1 MAIQDL
7 HDAIKAGDAVKV
19 KEFFKSSNKK
29 EISKAVCSELAN
41 GSGILQF
48 IIGEHQKTPKQEFIE
63 IFYEV
68 LKHCDHDLINRKD
81 RNGDSPVLMAAST
94 DSLLLEAL
102 LKSAFKEKVDWN
114 VCDHHGNG
122 VLHHAINSGNIE
134 CIKALLNSKNA
145 LAHLSQVNNNN
156 DNVLHAI
163 VSKCIESGSHIS
175 TYDEV
180 LHKISDLANE
190 HEGSVL
196 GDQIAL
202 SRLFNAKNK
211 NGYTAAH
218 LLVKNP
224 TAFIKEG
231 VDNDDLIRNFDIGAT
246 DSQGNSVLDLA
257 VQNNTAECI
266 FKMALNHE
274 GTDYHKAIQKTL
286 IRYIGIKK
294 GEIMPF
300 AYDRKLYDKAYSIM
314 YSINRKDPEILSAIV
329 NRCKKLSTKTA
340 VEGFIDYVYI
350 DLNIPSTIEDLLSC
364 MLKSGN
370 MYALRHFIDLYYKE
384 NQLSTKHYQ
393 KELSQ
398 IQDEEM
404 LRAVVGI
411 DYNSIIKDFSDKC
424 LSPGIINALFNT
436 DELGVS
442 IKLINRLA
450 NSSELRKS
458 FIENA
463 SGEQLAACMSK
474 LDAGRPFRKNLC
486 AAIRNEASKQEITS
500 AMDNICSDI
509 LKKAFSFAEKGDL
522 QALNSFLDSYPSFI
536 YREQGGKS
544 LLEVASDN
552 GHVDIVQSLI
562 SLHNKNIKQAAS
574 NLSKNPNLMDAIS
587 LSFRQISKINS
598 ENVLKVIVENQDVIT
613 PSIESDIL
621 KNAKH
626 CDNRNIIS
634 YLNSDRSIAPRSVVD
649 SDAGTSSAM
658 LVQDNMNR
666 YGSLSEYVDAIRSK
680 DLDRFKKEVLDKLSK
695 NVKEYITRSHGNKGH
710 TIFSLVAM
718 FGSTEQWEALDSSY
732 RSIPLTKKTKSLFPG
747 DPLNNNRLSTI
758 CSPVQCAVLAGNV
771 PMLDFFLKN
780 IKDSELSAV
789 YGDHG
794 NNLIHT
800 LVSCGKID
808 TVRQI
813 IGNER
818 FSRKEVIK
826 ALLQPNK
833 DGITPFTMAFSEG
846 YGQLCREIL
855 TFIKASQNVTQLKT
869 ILLDENLLKEVIKD
883 GNVNLFQDLL
893 DIQNH
898 VNKSK
903 SKTRIQ
909 ILNHQI
915 DGRNNLLSYV
925 CKKSNVEFLELLLKC
940 CEFQELFG
948 ALEDVIREQ
957 RNIKPEILE
966 KLISHLVRC
975 SSEEQVASKI
985 VPIAIKH
992 DVPEVLR
999 HVINAVDIND
1009 PKFNIYDLITQNKV
1023 NMLRYVLTAKPNSLE
1038 TPSGKEGMSNFA
1050 VAMCSPNMLEVCHE
1064 YLTSHPNIVLESN
1077 SLIYAAILSNNV
1089 ELVSKL
1095 LQKDSSLLTKGC
1107 DNSSALSK
1115 QILSEL
1121 KSRYKCNFQSGE
1133 LLHDFAERVGS
1144 ITPEMRE
1151 YLKDAFL
1158 KKCQENIIAKAELP
1172 ITNSLIKAIATSND
1186 PEKYP
1191 QLCQY
1196 ITDNIKVSDFLRE
1209 SNRTS
1214 NNVFHLVN
1222 DNNIKFLCG
1231 IANECDVCIRDTKDL
1246 KIKSIFKDMMNKV
1259 RSSDGLSFFHILA
1272 ANGRYDDYERIRSSV
1287 GKVDSLTSDGANVMH
1302 LCAKSGMKDKSG
1314 GFEFENLI
1322 SNNGKLSGS
1331 VDRQGRGLLAY
1342 AASGSDKDLAN
1353 EVVKRIIEVPHL
1365 DSNLSR
1371 KLLKSTQRSYIEKC
1385 LKAAFNS
1392 GNIEAYGMINSAFGE
1407 SRSVPMDKM
1416 HQELLT
1422 EIGKDSDPTKA
1433 AKLLSDEYDTYAK
1446 SKKSLTEGL
1455 SQSSHNEDG
1464 QVQEEVFVS
1473 LDKKALL
1480 QSYYKL
1486 LNVLNSRASYD
1497 ECLSEINQAYGQA
1510 LQIRISG
1517 NDSIAEK
1524 AIFSG
1529 NVDFIK
1535 ALTLSSKELNPNV
1548 TDHNGNTLL
1557 SNLIIACNQHPQLI
1571 PHISTI
1577 CFNLVYKHNFS
1588 VNHKNSQGETPVSL
1602 LQVLKEKL
1610 EQNPSQN
1617 KFGLG
1622 VIERLEEFFNRM
1634 HHVELD
1640 QLKEHNSACSVYDN
1654 TGSYKAFSSVLERH
1668 KLLSKQFNK
1677 VLYDACTDLLSSDA
1691 VKHPSAADRYANRL
1705 TRLLSDSVIRK
1716 TLTNTDSK
1724 GDNILQVIFKGIA
1737 AGTIKSDDV
1746 GLTQL
1751 INMIVSN
1758 ITENREYS
1766 TLHDLLFNNRNSEGE
1781 SAIETL
1787 ARIPNAYPIFKRLE
1801 ELLDKGIISN
1811 NTDLNTVLVN
1821 AAGSGNVQLYN
1832 HICTKYA
1839 VDGLYNIDI
1848 HGNSS
1853 LHKAVISGSLDM
1865 VKRVLET
1872 GTDIN
1877 RKNANGNTPLHVLLL
1892 HISNA
1897 PSNMVKSEHLE
1908 LVKLLVSRGASLS
1921 ERNKFGDSPSSIA
1934 PYIVNRAKS
1943 KSELPENANNVIDL
1957 IREGRKDH
1965 IAINSECNTELK
1977 SYIKLGKDS
1986 QGVEIGIVG
1995 AVISAKIDNG
2005 KIHSSALLNSDFCKK
2020 HSLSTVQFNLSDTD
2034 KGYVQKV
2041 GEKRNYVVNEGSI
2054 KLKLSWKPVGKN
2066 SKEQK
2071 VSVIINADGT
2081 ISVEPNDIERCGEN
2095 GQNLNFNNCKVY
2107 IGSLCL
2113 KDALASGKW
2122 RNQKS
2127 VSESQERTSQD
2138 KHLSSDRSLDDGMS
2152 SEIAEPSSTNPEI
2165 TPQALGGFGTT
2176 DPTKQADIGSVTPT
2190 APSDDLLSDS
2200 HQTIPKQ
2207 YSASSQIVPPL
2218 SGFGITDPTKQADR
2232 ASVTP
2237 TAPSDDLLN
2246 DSHQTTPK
2254 QYSASSQIV
2263 PPLSGFGITD
2273 PTKQAGRA
2281 SVTPRTLSDDL
2292 FSDSRRTIER
2302 QFPSNF
2308 PVLPDSLFG
2317 SDDQTTLRQLF
2328 DIDDQTTPK
2337 QLFDINDQTTP
2348 KQFASVDSFLS
2359 QDSLKVSEVQDK
2371 STDFPVTRPVAELGA
2386 RSKIPLL
2393 GNLPKELKNP
2403 LVESVPMSK
2412 QKSVRAEVHSDPL
2425 IGESDTEE
2433 LQEFS
2438 YSTRDDQ
2445 FMSGATGGLA
2455 NEDIL
2460 QRVMGSLLSPEVAN
2474 KLEETN
2480 HGIYRRVI
2488 DEQLTKTGASGTT
2501 LQVTQDGEHLG
2512 LAEEQT
2518 SKEKSVQAATS
2529 AAASQ
2534 DTGDDEH
2541 RGLEEGRTVQEKS
2554 VQAATSGAASQDTG
2568 DDEHRGLEEGQMAQ
2582 EKSVQAASS
2591 GAASQVTQ
2599 DGEHLGLEEGRTTA
2613 QEKSVQAATSAA
2625 ALQDTGDE
2633 HRGLEEGR
2641 TTAQEKSVQAATSAA
2656 ASQDTGDDEH
2666 RGLEEEQTSKEKSIQ
2681 AATSAAASQD
2691 TGDDE
2696 HRGLEKEQ
2704 TAQEKSVQAA
2714 TSAAASQDTGD
2725 DEHRG
2730 LEEGR
2735 TTAQEKSIQAATS
2748 GAASQVTQDGEHRGL
2763 EEGQTAQEKS
2773 VQAAS
2778 SGAASQTT
2786 EHGKHSDVGDK
2797 DGVKGKVMRYRSS
2810 STSALDE
2817 NIRFDSEMLRRHRER
2832 LKSTGSSG
2840 ILDEVPGQMKHVE
2853 PQVDQSGKNI
2863 ILMSGLRPVV
2873 IQDARSRSS
2882 SEVSSDDIRKPRSQS
2897 VDNIS
2902 DIVKE
2907 DHDPTCRKSTGDI
2920 RDAILGMSRSVYG
2933 SESYKKHMN
2942 DAMNL
2947 AQQSSQ
2953 EGKPTDTT
2961 SFANEL
2967 SKIAQDLKD
2976 VSMCETDEK
2985 NVPLSHT
2992 PSSGKSKTG
3001 ASKSM

>member
-1158 KKCQENIIAKAELP
+1158 KKCQEDIIAKVELP

-1209 SNRTS
+1209 SNRTG

-1259 RSSDGLSFFHILA
+1259 RSSDSLSFFHILA
-1272 ANGRYDDYERIRSSV
+1272 ANGRYDDYAKLRSSV

-1758 ITENREYS
+1758 ITENREYGI
-1766 TLHDLLFNNRNSEGE
+1766 LHDLLFNNRNSEGE

-1787 ARIPNAYPIFKRLE
+1787 ARIPHAYPIFKRLE
-1801 ELLDKGIISN
+1801 ELLDKGIISS
-1811 NTDLNTVLVN
+1811 NTDFNTVLVN

-1921 ERNKFGDSPSSIA
+1921 EQNKFGDSPSSIA
-1934 PYIVNRAKS
+1934 PYIVSRAKS
-1943 KSELPENANNVIDL
+1943 KSELPENANNVMEL
-1957 IREGRKDH
+1957 IREGRKNH
-1965 IAINSECNTELK
+1965 IAINSECNAELK

-1986 QGVEIGIVG
+1986 QGVEFGIVG

-2071 VSVIINADGT
+2071 VSVIIDADGT

-2095 GQNLNFNNCKVY
+2095 GKNLNFNNCKVY
-2107 IGSLCL
+2107 VGGLCL
-2113 KDALASGKW
+2113 KDALASGRW
-2122 RNQKS
+2122 RNQRS

-2176 DPTKQADIGSVTPT
+2176 DPTKQADMGSVTPT
-2190 APSDDLLSDS
+2190 APSDDLLS
-2200 HQTIPKQ
+2200 
-2207 YSASSQIVPPL
+2207 
-2218 SGFGITDPTKQADR
+2218 
-2232 ASVTP
+2232 
-2237 TAPSDDLLN
+2237 

-2263 PPLSGFGITD
+2263 PPLSGFGRTD
-2273 PTKQAGRA
+2273 PTKQADMG
-2281 SVTPRTLSDDL
+2281 SFTPTAPSDDL
-2292 FSDSRRTIER
+2292 LSDSRQTIQR
-2302 QFPSNF
+2302 QSPSGF
-2308 PVLPDSLFG
+2308 PVLPSSLFG
-2317 SDDQTTLRQLF
+2317 SDDQTTPNQYSASPQIFPPLSSF
-2328 DIDDQTTPK
+2328 GIATDPTK
-2337 QLFDINDQTTP
+2337 QADR
-2348 KQFASVDSFLS
+2348 ASVTPRILSDDFLSDSSRTIQRQFPSVNSFFS
-2359 QDSLKVSEVQDK
+2359 QDSFKVSEVQDK
-2371 STDFPVTRPVAELGA
+2371 PTDFPVTRPVAELGA
-2386 RSKIPLL
+2386 RSKIPLS

-2403 LVESVPMSK
+2403 LVASVPMSK
-2412 QKSVRAEVHSDPL
+2412 QKSVRAEVHSDPF

-2438 YSTRDDQ
+2438 YSTRGGQ
-2445 FMSGATGGLA
+2445 FMLGATGGLA

-2460 QRVMGSLLSPEVAN
+2460 QQVMGSLLSPEVAN

-2480 HGIYRRVI
+2480 HGIYKRVI
-2488 DEQLTKTGASGTT
+2488 DEQLTKTGASGAAS
-2501 LQVTQDGEHLG
+2501 QVTQDGEH
-2512 LAEEQT
+2512 
-2518 SKEKSVQAATS
+2518 
-2529 AAASQ
+2529 
-2534 DTGDDEH
+2534 
-2541 RGLEEGRTVQEKS
+2541 RGLEEEQTAQEKS
-2554 VQAATSGAASQDTG
+2554 VQAASSGAASQDTG
-2568 DDEHRGLEEGQMAQ
+2568 DDEHRGLEE
-2582 EKSVQAASS
+2582 E
-2591 GAASQVTQ
+2591 
-2599 DGEHLGLEEGRTTA
+2599 
-2613 QEKSVQAATSAA
+2613 
-2625 ALQDTGDE
+2625 
-2633 HRGLEEGR
+2633 
-2641 TTAQEKSVQAATSAA
+2641 
-2656 ASQDTGDDEH
+2656 
-2666 RGLEEEQTSKEKSIQ
+2666 
-2681 AATSAAASQD
+2681 
-2691 TGDDE
+2691 
-2696 HRGLEKEQ
+2696 
-2704 TAQEKSVQAA
+2704 
-2714 TSAAASQDTGD
+2714 
-2725 DEHRG
+2725 
-2730 LEEGR
+2730 
-2735 TTAQEKSIQAATS
+2735 
-2748 GAASQVTQDGEHRGL
+2748 
-2763 EEGQTAQEKS
+2763 QTAQEKS

-2953 EGKPTDTT
+2953 KGKQTDAT
-2961 SFANEL
+2961 SFANEV
-2967 SKIAQDLKD
+2967 SKIAEDLQG

>member
-19 KEFFKSSNKK
+19 KEFFKSSSKK

-48 IIGEHQKTPKQEFIE
+48 IIGEHQKTPKQELIE
-63 IFYEV
+63 IFCEV
-68 LKHCDHDLINRKD
+68 LKHCDHNLINKKD
-81 RNGDSPVLMAAST
+81 KNEDNTVLMAAGT
-94 DSLLLEAL
+94 DSLLLSAL

-145 LAHLSQVNNNN
+145 LFHLSQVNNNN

-190 HEGSVL
+190 HKGSVL

-202 SRLFNAKNK
+202 SKLFNAKNK
-211 NGYTAAH
+211 NGYTPAH

-224 TAFIKEG
+224 TVFIKEG

-246 DSQGNSVLDLA
+246 DSRGNSVLDLA
-257 VQNNTAECI
+257 VQNNTSECI
-266 FKMALNHE
+266 FKMVLNHK
-274 GTDYHKAIQKTL
+274 GTDYYKAIQKTL
-286 IRYIGIKK
+286 IRYIGTNKDQV
-294 GEIMPF
+294 MPF
-300 AYDRKLYDKAYSIM
+300 VGDRDLYQAANLIM
-314 YSINRKDPEILSAIV
+314 YCTDCKDPEILSTIV
-329 NRCKKLSTKTA
+329 NRCKQLYTKPA
-340 VEGFIDYVYI
+340 VQDFIEHLYI
-350 DLNIPSTIEDLLSC
+350 DLRIPRTVEDLLSC
-364 MLKSGN
+364 MLKSEN
-370 MYALRHFIDLYYKE
+370 MYAIKHFIMHYYKE
-384 NQLSTKHYQ
+384 RGLSAKHYQ
-393 KELSQ
+393 EELSQ
-398 IQDEEM
+398 IQNEEM
-404 LRAVVGI
+404 LRTVVGI
-411 DYNSIIKDFSDKC
+411 DYNSIINDFADKY
-424 LSPGIINALFNT
+424 LSPGIINALFHT

-442 IKLINRLA
+442 IKLIDRLA
-450 NSSELRKS
+450 NSSELRKN

-463 SGEQLAACMSK
+463 SGEQLAVCMSK

-500 AMDNICSDI
+500 AMDNICGMI
-509 LKKAFSFAEKGDL
+509 LKKAFSFAEKGDS
-522 QALNSFLDSYPSFI
+522 QALDSFLNSYPSFI

-552 GHVDIVQSLI
+552 GHVGIVQSLI

-598 ENVLKVIVENQDVIT
+598 EDVLKVIVENRDVIT

-634 YLNSDRSIAPRSVVD
+634 YLNSDKSIAPTSVVD
-649 SDAGTSSAM
+649 SDVGTSSTM
-658 LVQDNMNR
+658 PVQDNMNR

-695 NVKEYITRSHGNKGH
+695 NVKEYITRSHGNKGY

-718 FGSTEQWEALDSSY
+718 FGSTEQWEALASSY
-732 RSIPLTKKTKSLFPG
+732 RSIPLAKKTKSLFPG

-780 IKDSELSAV
+780 IKDSELSAG
-789 YGDHG
+789 YGDSN

-800 LVSCGKID
+800 LISCGKID
-808 TVRQI
+808 TIRQI

-883 GNVNLFQDLL
+883 GNVDLFKDLL

-940 CEFQELFG
+940 CELQELFG

-957 RNIKPEILE
+957 RNIKPAVLE

-985 VPIAIKH
+985 IPIVIKH

-1009 PKFNIYDLITQNKV
+1009 SRFNIYDLITQNKV
-1023 NMLRYVLTAKPNSLE
+1023 NMLRYMLAARPNSLE

-1050 VAMCSPNMLEVCHE
+1050 VAMCSPNMSEVCHE

-1077 SLIYAAILSNNV
+1077 SLIYAAILSGNV
-1089 ELVSKL
+1089 ELVSEL

-1133 LLHDFAERVGS
+1133 LLHDFAQRIS
-1144 ITPEMRE
+1144 TPEMRE

-1158 KKCQENIIAKAELP
+1158 KKCQENIIAKVELP
-1172 ITNSLIKAIATSND
+1172 ITISLIKAVATSHD

-1196 ITDNIKVSDFLRE
+1196 ITDNIKISDFLRE
-1209 SNRTS
+1209 SHRTG
-1214 NNVFHLVN
+1214 NNIFHLVN

-1246 KIKSIFKDMMNKV
+1246 KIKNIFKDMINKG
-1259 RSSDGLSFFHILA
+1259 RFSDGLSFFHVLA
-1272 ANGRYDDYERIRSSV
+1272 ANGRYDDYEILRSSV
-1287 GKVDSLTSDGANVMH
+1287 GKVETLTLDGANVMH

-1314 GFEFENLI
+1314 TFEFENLI
-1322 SNNGKLSGS
+1322 NNNGKLSGS
-1331 VDRQGRGLLAY
+1331 VDKQGRGLLAY

-1353 EVVKRIIEVPHL
+1353 EAVKRIIEIPHL
-1365 DSNLSR
+1365 DSNLSH

-1392 GNIEAYGMINSAFGE
+1392 GNIEAYRMISSAFGE
-1407 SRSVPMDKM
+1407 SRSVTMDKM

-1422 EIGKDSDPTKA
+1422 EIGKDSDPAKA
-1433 AKLLSDEYDTYAK
+1433 AKLLSDEYNTYAE

-1455 SQSSHNEDG
+1455 SQSSHDEDG

-1486 LNVLNSRASYD
+1486 LNVLNSKASYD

-1517 NDSIAEK
+1517 NESIAER
-1524 AIFSG
+1524 AISSG
-1529 NVDFIK
+1529 NIDFVK
-1535 ALTLSSKELNPNV
+1535 ALALSSKELNPNV
-1548 TDHNGNTLL
+1548 TDHHGNTLL
-1557 SNLIIACNQHPQLI
+1557 SNLIIACDQHPQLI
-1571 PHISTI
+1571 PHINTI
-1577 CFNLVYKHNFS
+1577 CFNLIYKHNFS
-1588 VNHKNSQGETPVSL
+1588 VNHKNNKGETPISL

-1610 EQNPSQN
+1610 EQDPVKN

-1622 VIERLEEFFNRM
+1622 VIETLEEFFNGR
-1634 HHVELD
+1634 HRLELD
-1640 QLKEHNSACSVYDN
+1640 QLKEYNSACNVYDN
-1654 TGSYKAFSSVLERH
+1654 TSSYKAFSSVLERH
-1668 KLLSKQFNK
+1668 QLLSKQFNK
-1677 VLYDACTDLLSSDA
+1677 ILYDACTDLLSNDA
-1691 VKHPSAADRYANRL
+1691 VKHPSAANRYANRL
-1705 TRLLSDSVIRK
+1705 KRLLSDSVIRK

-1724 GDNILQVIFKGIA
+1724 GDNILQAIFKGIA

-1751 INMIVSN
+1751 INMIVSS
-1758 ITENREYS
+1758 ITDNREYS
-1766 TLHDLLFNNRNSEGE
+1766 TLHNLLFNHRNSEGE

-1811 NTDLNTVLVN
+1811 NTDFNTVLVN

-1839 VDGLYNIDI
+1839 VDGLYNTDM

-1897 PSNMVKSEHLE
+1897 PSNMVKSEHLA

-1921 ERNKFGDSPSSIA
+1921 EQNKFGDSPSSIA

-1943 KSELPENANNVIDL
+1943 KSELPENANNVIEL
-1957 IREGRKDH
+1957 IREGRQDH
-1965 IAINSECNTELK
+1965 IAINSECNVALK
-1977 SYIKLGKDS
+1977 SYVKLKDS
-1986 QGVEIGIVG
+1986 QRLEFSVSG
-1995 AVISAKIDNG
+1995 AVIFAKIDNG

-2095 GQNLNFNNCKVY
+2095 GKNLDFNNCKVY
-2107 IGSLCL
+2107 VGGLCL
-2113 KDALASGKW
+2113 KDALASGRW

-2138 KHLSSDRSLDDGMS
+2138 KHSSSERSLDRDMS

-2165 TPQALGGFGTT
+2165 TPQALDSFGTT
-2176 DPTKQADIGSVTPT
+2176 DRTKQGDRSSVTPT

-2200 HQTIPKQ
+2200 PRTIPNQYSANPQTIP
-2207 YSASSQIVPPL
+2207 SL
-2218 SGFGITDPTKQADR
+2218 GGFGTATDRTKQGDR
-2232 ASVTP
+2232 SSVTP
-2237 TAPSDDLLN
+2237 TAPSDDLLS
-2246 DSHQTTPK
+2246 DSPRTIPN
-2254 QYSASSQIV
+2254 QYSANPQTIPS
-2263 PPLSGFGITD
+2263 LGGFGTATD
-2273 PTKQAGRA
+2273 RTKQ
-2281 SVTPRTLSDDL
+2281 
-2292 FSDSRRTIER
+2292 
-2302 QFPSNF
+2302 
-2308 PVLPDSLFG
+2308 
-2317 SDDQTTLRQLF
+2317 
-2328 DIDDQTTPK
+2328 
-2337 QLFDINDQTTP
+2337 
-2348 KQFASVDSFLS
+2348 
-2359 QDSLKVSEVQDK
+2359 
-2371 STDFPVTRPVAELGA
+2371 
-2386 RSKIPLL
+2386 
-2393 GNLPKELKNP
+2393 
-2403 LVESVPMSK
+2403 
-2412 QKSVRAEVHSDPL
+2412 
-2425 IGESDTEE
+2425 
-2433 LQEFS
+2433 
-2438 YSTRDDQ
+2438 
-2445 FMSGATGGLA
+2445 
-2455 NEDIL
+2455 
-2460 QRVMGSLLSPEVAN
+2460 
-2474 KLEETN
+2474 
-2480 HGIYRRVI
+2480 
-2488 DEQLTKTGASGTT
+2488 
-2501 LQVTQDGEHLG
+2501 
-2512 LAEEQT
+2512 
-2518 SKEKSVQAATS
+2518 
-2529 AAASQ
+2529 
-2534 DTGDDEH
+2534 GD
-2541 RGLEEGRTVQEKS
+2541 R
-2554 VQAATSGAASQDTG
+2554 
-2568 DDEHRGLEEGQMAQ
+2568 
-2582 EKSVQAASS
+2582 
-2591 GAASQVTQ
+2591 
-2599 DGEHLGLEEGRTTA
+2599 
-2613 QEKSVQAATSAA
+2613 
-2625 ALQDTGDE
+2625 
-2633 HRGLEEGR
+2633 
-2641 TTAQEKSVQAATSAA
+2641 
-2656 ASQDTGDDEH
+2656 
-2666 RGLEEEQTSKEKSIQ
+2666 
-2681 AATSAAASQD
+2681 
-2691 TGDDE
+2691 
-2696 HRGLEKEQ
+2696 
-2704 TAQEKSVQAA
+2704 
-2714 TSAAASQDTGD
+2714 
-2725 DEHRG
+2725 
-2730 LEEGR
+2730 
-2735 TTAQEKSIQAATS
+2735 
-2748 GAASQVTQDGEHRGL
+2748 
-2763 EEGQTAQEKS
+2763 
-2773 VQAAS
+2773 
-2778 SGAASQTT
+2778 
-2786 EHGKHSDVGDK
+2786 
-2797 DGVKGKVMRYRSS
+2797 
-2810 STSALDE
+2810 
-2817 NIRFDSEMLRRHRER
+2817 
-2832 LKSTGSSG
+2832 
-2840 ILDEVPGQMKHVE
+2840 
-2853 PQVDQSGKNI
+2853 
-2863 ILMSGLRPVV
+2863 
-2873 IQDARSRSS
+2873 
-2882 SEVSSDDIRKPRSQS
+2882 
-2897 VDNIS
+2897 
-2902 DIVKE
+2902 
-2907 DHDPTCRKSTGDI
+2907 
-2920 RDAILGMSRSVYG
+2920 
-2933 SESYKKHMN
+2933 
-2942 DAMNL
+2942 
-2947 AQQSSQ
+2947 
-2953 EGKPTDTT
+2953 
-2961 SFANEL
+2961 
-2967 SKIAQDLKD
+2967 
-2976 VSMCETDEK
+2976 
-2985 NVPLSHT
+2985 
-2992 PSSGKSKTG
+2992 
-3001 ASKSM
+3001 

>member
-1758 ITENREYS
+1758 ITENREYGI
-1766 TLHDLLFNNRNSEGE
+1766 LHDLLFNNRNSEGE

-1787 ARIPNAYPIFKRLE
+1787 ARIPHAYPIFKRLE
-1801 ELLDKGIISN
+1801 ELLDKGIISS
-1811 NTDLNTVLVN
+1811 NTDFNTVLVN

-1921 ERNKFGDSPSSIA
+1921 EQNKLGDSPSSIA

-1957 IREGRKDH
+1957 IREGRKDY

-1986 QGVEIGIVG
+1986 QGVEFGIVG

-2200 HQTIPKQ
+2200 HQTTPKQ
-2207 YSASSQIVPPL
+2207 YSASSQIVSPL
-2218 SGFGITDPTKQADR
+2218 SGFGRTDPTKQADR

-2237 TAPSDDLLN
+2237 TAPSDDLLS

-2386 RSKIPLL
+2386 RSKISLS

-2613 QEKSVQAATSAA
+2613 QEKSVQAATSGAA
-2625 ALQDTGDE
+2625 SQVTQDGE
-2633 HRGLEEGR
+2633 HLGLEEG
-2641 TTAQEKSVQAATSAA
+2641 
-2656 ASQDTGDDEH
+2656 
-2666 RGLEEEQTSKEKSIQ
+2666 
-2681 AATSAAASQD
+2681 
-2691 TGDDE
+2691 
-2696 HRGLEKEQ
+2696 Q
-2704 TAQEKSVQAA
+2704 TAQEKFV
-2714 TSAAASQDTGD
+2714 
-2725 DEHRG
+2725 
-2730 LEEGR
+2730 
-2735 TTAQEKSIQAATS
+2735 QAATS

-2763 EEGQTAQEKS
+2763 EEGQVAQEKS

-2953 EGKPTDTT
+2953 KGKQTDAT
-2961 SFANEL
+2961 SFANEV
-2967 SKIAQDLKD
+2967 SKIAEDLQG

>member
-1144 ITPEMRE
+1144 ITHEMRE

-1758 ITENREYS
+1758 ITENREYGI
-1766 TLHDLLFNNRNSEGE
+1766 LHDLLFNNRNSEGE

-1787 ARIPNAYPIFKRLE
+1787 ARIPHAYPIFKRLE
-1801 ELLDKGIISN
+1801 ELLDKGIISS
-1811 NTDLNTVLVN
+1811 NTDFNTVLVN

-1921 ERNKFGDSPSSIA
+1921 EQNKLGDSPSSIA

-1957 IREGRKDH
+1957 IREGRKDY

-1986 QGVEIGIVG
+1986 QGVEFGIVG

-2071 VSVIINADGT
+2071 VSVIIDADGT

-2095 GQNLNFNNCKVY
+2095 GKNLNFNNCKVY
-2107 IGSLCL
+2107 VGGLCL
-2113 KDALASGKW
+2113 KDALASGRW
-2122 RNQKS
+2122 RNQRS

-2176 DPTKQADIGSVTPT
+2176 DPTKQADMGSVTPT
-2190 APSDDLLSDS
+2190 APSDDLLS
-2200 HQTIPKQ
+2200 
-2207 YSASSQIVPPL
+2207 
-2218 SGFGITDPTKQADR
+2218 
-2232 ASVTP
+2232 
-2237 TAPSDDLLN
+2237 

-2263 PPLSGFGITD
+2263 PPLSGFGRTD
-2273 PTKQAGRA
+2273 PTKQADMG
-2281 SVTPRTLSDDL
+2281 SFTPTAPSDDL
-2292 FSDSRRTIER
+2292 LSDSRQTIQR
-2302 QFPSNF
+2302 QSPSGF
-2308 PVLPDSLFG
+2308 PVLPSSLFG
-2317 SDDQTTLRQLF
+2317 SDDQTTPNQYSASPQIFPPLSSF
-2328 DIDDQTTPK
+2328 GIATDPTK
-2337 QLFDINDQTTP
+2337 QADR
-2348 KQFASVDSFLS
+2348 ASVTPRILSDDFLSDSSRTIQRQFPSVNSFFS
-2359 QDSLKVSEVQDK
+2359 QDSFKVSEVQDK
-2371 STDFPVTRPVAELGA
+2371 PTDFPVTRPVAELGA
-2386 RSKIPLL
+2386 RSKIPLS

-2403 LVESVPMSK
+2403 LVASVPMSK
-2412 QKSVRAEVHSDPL
+2412 QKSVRAEVHSDPF

-2438 YSTRDDQ
+2438 YSTRGGQ
-2445 FMSGATGGLA
+2445 FMLGATGGLA

-2460 QRVMGSLLSPEVAN
+2460 QQVMGSLLSPEVAN

-2480 HGIYRRVI
+2480 HGIYKRVI
-2488 DEQLTKTGASGTT
+2488 DEQLTKTGASGAAS
-2501 LQVTQDGEHLG
+2501 QVTQDGEHLG
-2512 LAEEQT
+2512 LEEEQT
-2518 SKEKSVQAATS
+2518 SKEKSVQAASSGAASQVTQDDEHRGLEEGQTAQEKSVQAATS

-2534 DTGDDEH
+2534 VTQDGEH
-2541 RGLEEGRTVQEKS
+2541 RGLEEGQMAQEKS
-2554 VQAATSGAASQDTG
+2554 IQAASSGAASQDTG
-2568 DDEHRGLEEGQMAQ
+2568 DDEHRGLEEG
-2582 EKSVQAASS
+2582 
-2591 GAASQVTQ
+2591 
-2599 DGEHLGLEEGRTTA
+2599 
-2613 QEKSVQAATSAA
+2613 
-2625 ALQDTGDE
+2625 
-2633 HRGLEEGR
+2633 
-2641 TTAQEKSVQAATSAA
+2641 
-2656 ASQDTGDDEH
+2656 
-2666 RGLEEEQTSKEKSIQ
+2666 
-2681 AATSAAASQD
+2681 
-2691 TGDDE
+2691 
-2696 HRGLEKEQ
+2696 Q

-2730 LEEGR
+2730 LEKE
-2735 TTAQEKSIQAATS
+2735 
-2748 GAASQVTQDGEHRGL
+2748 
-2763 EEGQTAQEKS
+2763 QTAQEKS

-2953 EGKPTDTT
+2953 KGKQTDAT
-2961 SFANEL
+2961 SFANEV
-2967 SKIAQDLKD
+2967 SKIAEDLQG

>member
-81 RNGDSPVLMAAST
+81 RNEDSPVLMAAST

-134 CIKALLNSKNA
+134 CIKALLNSENA
-145 LAHLSQVNNNN
+145 LAHLSHVNNNN

-257 VQNNTAECI
+257 VQNNTSECI

-274 GTDYHKAIQKTL
+274 GTDYYKAIQKTL
-286 IRYIGIKK
+286 IRYIGMEGQSMPPGV
-294 GEIMPF
+294 GELSERAEDIVCCT
-300 AYDRKLYDKAYSIM
+300 D
-314 YSINRKDPEILSAIV
+314 RKDPEILSTIV
-329 NRCKKLSTKTA
+329 NRCKNLDTKADVTD
-340 VEGFIDYVYI
+340 FIDYMYVN
-350 DLNIPSTIEDLLSC
+350 LNIPNTIEDLLSC

-370 MYALRHFIDLYYKE
+370 MCAIKHFVDIYYKQE
-384 NQLSTKHYQ
+384 GLSAEHYQ

-411 DYNSIIKDFSDKC
+411 DYNSIIKDFSDKY

-500 AMDNICSDI
+500 AMDNICGDI
-509 LKKAFSFAEKGDL
+509 LKKVFSFAEKGDS

-574 NLSKNPNLMDAIS
+574 NLSKNPSLMDAIS

-634 YLNSDRSIAPRSVVD
+634 YLNSDKSIAPRSVVD

-658 LVQDNMNR
+658 SVHDNMNR
-666 YGSLSEYVDAIRSK
+666 YGALSEYVDAIRSK

-718 FGSTEQWEALDSSY
+718 FGSTEQWEALASSY

-747 DPLNNNRLSTI
+747 DPLNNNRLSSM

-780 IKDSELSAV
+780 IKDSELSAG

-808 TVRQI
+808 TIRQI

-818 FSRKEVIK
+818 FSKKEVMK

-903 SKTRIQ
+903 SKARIQ

-1158 KKCQENIIAKAELP
+1158 KKCQESIIAKVELP

-1209 SNRTS
+1209 SNRTGS
-1214 NNVFHLVN
+1214 NVFHLVN

-1272 ANGRYDDYERIRSSV
+1272 ANGRYDDYAKLRSSV

-1353 EVVKRIIEVPHL
+1353 EAVKRIIEIPHL
-1365 DSNLSR
+1365 DSNLSH

-1392 GNIEAYGMINSAFGE
+1392 GNIEAYGMIDSAFGE

-1455 SQSSHNEDG
+1455 SQSSHDEDG
-1464 QVQEEVFVS
+1464 QVQEVFVS

-1486 LNVLNSRASYD
+1486 LNILNSRASYD
-1497 ECLSEINQAYGQA
+1497 ECLSEINRAYGQA

-1517 NDSIAEK
+1517 NDSIAER

-1529 NVDFIK
+1529 NVDFVK
-1535 ALTLSSKELNPNV
+1535 ALALSSKELNPNV

-1557 SNLIIACNQHPQLI
+1557 SNLIIACDQHPQLI
-1571 PHISTI
+1571 PHINTI
-1577 CFNLVYKHNFS
+1577 CSNLVYKHNFS

-1610 EQNPSQN
+1610 EQDPIQN

-1677 VLYDACTDLLSSDA
+1677 VLYDACTDLLSNDA

-1705 TRLLSDSVIRK
+1705 KRLLSDSVIRK

-2005 KIHSSALLNSDFCKK
+2005 KIHSSALLNSDFCKR

-2113 KDALASGKW
+2113 KDALANGKW

-2200 HQTIPKQ
+2200 HQT
-2207 YSASSQIVPPL
+2207 
-2218 SGFGITDPTKQADR
+2218 
-2232 ASVTP
+2232 
-2237 TAPSDDLLN
+2237 
-2246 DSHQTTPK
+2246 TPK

-2263 PPLSGFGITD
+2263 PPLSGFGRTD
-2273 PTKQAGRA
+2273 STKQADRA

-2292 FSDSRRTIER
+2292 FSDSRRTIQR
-2302 QFPSNF
+2302 QFPSSFPVLPDSLFGSDDQTTPKQYSESQQIVPPLGSFGTATDPTKQADRGGVTPRTLSDDLFSDSRRTIQRQFPSSFPVLPDSLFGSDDQTTPKQYSESQQIVPPLGSFGTATDPTKQADRGGVTPRTLSDDLFSDSRRTIQRQFPSSF

-2328 DIDDQTTPK
+2328 DI
-2337 QLFDINDQTTP
+2337 NDQTTP
-2348 KQFASVDSFLS
+2348 KQFASVDSSLS

-2386 RSKIPLL
+2386 RSKIPLS

-2554 VQAATSGAASQDTG
+2554 VQAATSGAASQ
-2568 DDEHRGLEEGQMAQ
+2568 
-2582 EKSVQAASS
+2582 
-2591 GAASQVTQ
+2591 VTQ
-2599 DGEHLGLEEGRTTA
+2599 DGEHLGLEEGRTA
-2613 QEKSVQAATSAA
+2613 QEKSVQAASS
-2625 ALQDTGDE
+2625 G
-2633 HRGLEEGR
+2633 
-2641 TTAQEKSVQAATSAA
+2641 
-2656 ASQDTGDDEH
+2656 
-2666 RGLEEEQTSKEKSIQ
+2666 
-2681 AATSAAASQD
+2681 
-2691 TGDDE
+2691 
-2696 HRGLEKEQ
+2696 
-2704 TAQEKSVQAA
+2704 
-2714 TSAAASQDTGD
+2714 AASQDTGD

-2735 TTAQEKSIQAATS
+2735 TTAQEKSVQAATSGAASQVTQDGEHLGLEEGQTAQEKFVQAATS

-2763 EEGQTAQEKS
+2763 EEGQVAQEKS

-2953 EGKPTDTT
+2953 KGKQTDAT
-2961 SFANEL
+2961 SFANEV
-2967 SKIAQDLKD
+2967 SKIAEDLQG